1 MIDYEALRG
10 YVEKIGSRIGFA
22 PKIGI
27 VLGSGLGELA
37 DKMQSVYSISYMEIE
52 GFPVSTVEDHVGQ
65 YVFGYIEDVPV
76 VCMQGRV
83 HYYEGYS
90 MEEVVLPIRFMGML
104 GVEQVILTNAAGG
117 ISADFDTGDIV
128 LLSDHIATFVPNP
141 LIGYKAVD
149 SADRFP
155 DMTQVYDKGMREV
168 MKSVAKEQNT
178 TVKEGVYIQLTGPSY
193 ETPAEIKMAG
203 LLGADIVGMS
213 TACEAI
219 TARHAKMKVC
229 AISYV
234 SNPAAGLG
242 DVPLS
247 HEDVKKQAKKTAGT
261 VAKLIKGYCKAVK
274 EQ

>member
-219 TARHAKMKVC
+219 AARHSKMKVC

>member
-52 GFPVSTVEDHVGQ
+52 GFPVSTVVDHVGQ

-83 HYYEGYS
+83 HYYEGYT

>member
-83 HYYEGYS
+83 HYYEGYT

-178 TVKEGVYIQLTGPSY
+178 TVKEGVYIQLTGPSF

>member
-83 HYYEGYS
+83 HYYEGYT

>member
-37 DKMQSVYSISYMEIE
+37 DKMQSVYSISYMEME

-83 HYYEGYS
+83 HYYEGYT

-168 MKSVAKEQNT
+168 MKSVAKKQNT

-219 TARHAKMKVC
+219 AARHAKMKVC

>member
-37 DKMQSVYSISYMEIE
+37 DKMQSVYSISYMEME

-178 TVKEGVYIQLTGPSY
+178 TVKEGVYIQLTGPSF

>member
-83 HYYEGYS
+83 HYYEGYT

-219 TARHAKMKVC
+219 AARHSKMKVC

>member
-37 DKMQSVYSISYMEIE
+37 DKMQSVYSISYMEME

-83 HYYEGYS
+83 HYYEGYT

-117 ISADFDTGDIV
+117 ISADLKTGDIV
-128 LLSDHIATFVPNP
+128 LLKDHIASFVPNP

-155 DMTQVYDKGMREV
+155 DMTEVYDKGMREV
-168 MKSVAKEQNT
+168 MKLVAEKQDT
-178 TVKEGVYIQLTGPSY
+178 KVKEGVYIQFTGPSY
-193 ETPAEIKMAG
+193 ETPSEIKMAG
-203 LLGADIVGMS
+203 LLGADVVGMS
-213 TACEAI
+213 TACEAVA
-219 TARHAKMKVC
+219 ARHAKMKVC
-229 AISYV
+229 GISYV
-234 SNPAAGLG
+234 SNAAAGLG
-242 DVPLS
+242 DEPLS
-247 HEDVKKQAKKTAGT
+247 HEDVKKHAKEIAGK
-261 VAKLIKGYCKAVK
+261 VANLIKGYCKAVK

>member
-178 TVKEGVYIQLTGPSY
+178 TVKEGVYIQLTGPSF

-219 TARHAKMKVC
+219 TARHAKMKGC

>member
-37 DKMQSVYSISYMEIE
+37 DKMQSVYSISYMEME